1 MRVPLPAAMITMFR
15 AMRAPTAKGLII
27 GGCLLALLWL
37 GGCSAVRVGYNQAPT
52 LVWWWLDGYMD
63 FDDAQAPK
71 VKAALTQWFAWHR
84 STQLPDYAD
93 LLAAAQQQV
102 MQPATPAQVC
112 RWNDELR
119 RRVDAALAHG
129 LPMAAELLPL
139 LKPEQLAQLERRYRK
154 SNQAFEEDFLQQPD
168 ERLKAAVKRTI
179 DRAEMLYGRLDDNQ
193 RRLVAAG
200 VRASPFDPA
209 AWYAERQALQSQ
221 TLQTLARLTAG
232 GPARADRDS
241 NLSGLKALTDRLLRA
256 PPGPYRD
263 YQQRLTD
270 YNCEFIARLHNST
283 TPKQRQS
290 ARDRLHGWEDDLRA
304 LAVQKPDNAPRTE
317 LLP

>member
-1 MRVPLPAAMITMFR
+1 
-15 AMRAPTAKGLII
+15 MRASTAKAAII
-27 GGCLLALLWL
+27 GGCLLALLLL

-52 LVWWWLDGYMD
+52 LAWWWLDGYMD
-63 FDDAQAPK
+63 FDATQAPK
-71 VKAALTQWFAWHR
+71 VKDALARWFAWHR

-112 RWNDELR
+112 RWNDDLR
-119 RRVDAALAHG
+119 VRLNAALAQG
-129 LPMAAELLPL
+129 VPLAADLLPL
-139 LKPEQLAQLERRYRK
+139 LKPAQLAQLERRYGK
-154 SNQAFEEDFLQQPD
+154 SNLEFEEDFLQQPD
-168 ERLKAAVKRTI
+168 ERQKAAVKRTI

-200 VRASPFDPA
+200 VAASPFDPA

-232 GPARADRDS
+232 GPGRADRDS
-241 NLSGLKALTDRLLRA
+241 NLAGLKALAERVLRA

-283 TPKQRQS
+283 TPKQRLA
-290 ARDRLHGWEDDLRA
+290 ARDRLHGWEEDLRV
-304 LAVQKPDNAPRTE
+304 LAVQKPDAAPRTDMQ
-317 LLP
+317 P